1 LGNCAIRLTYDGENL
16 EIMVVS
22 YKHDAYSFVLG
33 EIVSTIGNWLE
44 LDFVGA
50 GSTTFRAEKKQKGF
64 EGDQSFYFK
73 NAEKQ
78 YYYIATLFIIPL
90 FTCLIVV
97 FGWDLDNRKG

>member
-1 LGNCAIRLTYDGENL
+1 MDEKNVNYLSVTWRILNAVLA
-16 EIMVVS
+16 VVFA
-22 YKHDAYSFVLG
+22 YLIVDAWVQ
-33 EIVSTIGNWLE
+33 I
-44 LDFVGA
+44 
-50 GSTTFRAEKKQKGF
+50 
-64 EGDQSFYFK
+64 FYFK